1 MFPISYILFSVSS
14 LSENKWHAIDND
26 GHLMN
31 FAGYLIPA
39 VLLVA
44 TGYVDCNAPV
54 AVFLITTAVGISGIS
69 FAGWSCNHLD
79 LAPPFA
85 GEND

>member
-1 MFPISYILFSVSS
+1 MCST
-14 LSENKWHAIDND
+14 DND
-26 GHLMN
+26 GPLMN